1 MIWQVAGSANYLI
14 FIFNQK
20 LMLRVRSLLYP
31 VFLLLLLSCN
41 NHDNNKLF
49 KKLSPANTNIRF
61 TNQLDYNDSVS
72 VLEFEY
78 MFNGGGVALIDINND
93 SLQDII
99 FTGNMVSNRIYL
111 NKGNMEFEDIT
122 EKAGVASDGWSNGV
136 AVVDINQDGFQDFYV
151 CKAGNYRTPPDKMR
165 NLFYINNGNSTFTES
180 AKKMGLDDNGY
191 DINAAFFDYDKDGD
205 LDMYLLRN
213 AIAKSNRNIS
223 RPKDESGEA
232 ESTDKLF
239 RNNGDLTFTDV
250 SKEAGIT
257 IEGFGLGVTVNDINN
272 DGWPDV
278 YVSNDF
284 LSNDLMWINNKNGT
298 FTNRAKE
305 CLRHETYN
313 GMGNDVADYNNDG
326 LPDIM
331 VVDMLPP
338 DNKRWKLTMKGN
350 NYDEFEQN
358 MADGYEAQYVR
369 NTLQLNNGD
378 GTFSE
383 IGMLAGVHA
392 TEWSWAPLF
401 VDLDNDGWKDL
412 YITNGFR
419 QDINNLDFVNYGFNV
434 YGKKLSASGSP
445 AEVRRERLELLNKL
459 PSIKVHNYL
468 YKNERNLQFKDVSVE
483 WGMSDEGFSNG
494 TAYGDLD
501 NDGDLDLVIN
511 KLDGPSAIYE
521 NQTSQLH
528 PDKGWLRVN
537 LKGSAGNSGA
547 FGTKLWIWQDGKMQY
562 QYCSPYRGYLS
573 TNEQT
578 LHFGIENDQVDSL
591 KVLWPDGNVQ
601 IMHAIKP
608 KQVLTLDYKN
618 GINNNTD
625 SIISTKNN
633 PLFTAVSKAVTYKHS
648 EDYFVDFKV
657 QQLLPHMHSR
667 LGPGIAV
674 GDVNGDG
681 RDDIFVGAASGN
693 AGNIFIQHRVNTFV
707 AKQFHNLNFTDD
719 MGALIFDADND
730 GDNDLYVASG
740 GSSMAR
746 KESELYKHK
755 LYIND
760 GHGNFTLLNEG
771 WHPVITAASGVK
783 AADYDR
789 DGDLDLF
796 VCGRISPGQYP
807 ISPKSFLLRN
817 DSKNKQCRFTDVTT
831 PALEEAG
838 MLSDALWTDFDND
851 GWVDIIAVGEF
862 MPVKFFKNEKGTFKE
877 VTSTTG
883 LTGTN
888 GWWNSIA
895 SGDFDNDGDIDYV
908 VGNLGLNGPYKA
920 SVKEPV
926 CVYAT
931 DYDQNGKLDPIMCHF
946 IDGKEYMVHSRNDII
961 KQMTSMRGRFRSYD
975 SYANVTMQQAMR
987 KEELSNAFVVKAERF
1002 ESSYVENLGGGK
1014 FKMSAL
1020 PLEAQFSPIY
1030 GMLTGDFDH
1039 DGHLDVLA
1047 VGNSYATEV
1056 QTGRYDAQGSLLL
1069 KGDGK
1074 GNFITARDVLNIF
1087 GDNKSIAQL
1096 QMSDGSSSF
1105 VVGVNSD
1112 SLKMFKIN
1120 NYPDQVSLQ
1129 PDDAYA
1135 LMTGPDNKTRR
1146 QEFYYGQS
1154 YISQS
1159 ARRFS
1164 VPADAKSVVIYSFRG
1179 DKRVIK

>member
-1 MIWQVAGSANYLI
+1 MLPVRTLLCPLLI
-14 FIFNQK
+14 
-20 LMLRVRSLLYP
+20 
-31 VFLLLLLSCN
+31 LLLFSCSKQ
-41 NHDNNKLF
+41 DDNKLF
-49 KKLSPANTNIRF
+49 KKLSPSHTNIKF
-61 TNQLDYNDSVS
+61 ANQLVFSDSVS

-99 FTGNMVSNRIYL
+99 FTGNMVSNRLYL

-122 EKAGVASDGWSNGV
+122 EKAGVASEGWSNGV
-136 AVVDINQDGFQDFYV
+136 AVVDINQDGYEDFYV

-165 NLFYINNGNSTFTES
+165 NLFYINNGNNTFTES
-180 AKKMGLDDNGY
+180 AQKMGLDDNGY
-191 DINAAFFDYDKDGD
+191 DIHAAFFDYDKDGD

-213 AIAKSNRNIS
+213 AIVKSNRNIS
-223 RPKDESGEA
+223 RPKDQSGKA

-239 RNNGDLTFTDV
+239 RNNGNLTFTDV

-257 IEGFGLGVTVNDINN
+257 IEGFGLGVNINDINN

-378 GTFSE
+378 GSFSE

-419 QDINNLDFVNYGFNV
+419 QDINNLDFVNYGYSV
-434 YGKKLSASGSP
+434 YGKKLNADRTP
-445 AEVRRERLELLNKL
+445 AEVRRERLEMLNKL

-468 YKNERNLQFKDVSVE
+468 YHNERNLQFRDVSVD
-483 WGMSDEGFSNG
+483 WGMNDEGFSNG
-494 TAYGDLD
+494 TVYGDLD

-511 KLDGPSAIYE
+511 KLDGPSAVYE
-521 NQTSQLH
+521 NKTSQLH

-537 LKGSAGNSGA
+537 LVGPAGNNRA
-547 FGTKLWIWQDGKMQY
+547 FGTKVWIWQNGKMQF

-573 TNEQT
+573 TVEQT
-578 LHFGIENDQVDSL
+578 LHFGIDNRTLDSL
-591 KVLWPDGNVQ
+591 KVMWPDGKIQ
-601 IMHAIKP
+601 MLHTIKP
-608 KQVLTLDYKN
+608 KQVLTLNYKN
-618 GINNNTD
+618 GTNEVLDSLAEKKDNFFTPVNNA
-625 SIISTKNN
+625 I
-633 PLFTAVSKAVTYKHS
+633 TYKHT

-674 GDVNGDG
+674 ADVNGDG
-681 RDDIFVGAASGN
+681 LEDLFVGAAAGN
-693 AGNIFIQHRVNTFV
+693 AGNIFIQQRGNEFV
-707 AKQFHNLNFTDD
+707 AKQLRDTNYTDN
-719 MGALIFDADND
+719 MGALLFDADGD

-740 GSSMAR
+740 GSSGMR
-746 KESELYKHK
+746 KESPLYKHR

-760 GHGNFTLLNEG
+760 GKGGFTLTTDAL
-771 WHPVITAASGVK
+771 PSIITPASGVK

-796 VCGRISPGQYP
+796 VCGRVSPGQFP
-807 ISPKSFLLRN
+807 LSPKSFLLRN
-817 DSKNKQCRFTDVTT
+817 DTKNRKCKFTDVTI
-831 PALEEAG
+831 PALSEPG
-838 MLSDALWTDFDND
+838 MISDALWTDFDND
-851 GWVDIIAVGEF
+851 GWMDIIVVGEF
-862 MPVKFFKNEKGTFKE
+862 MPIKFFKNDSGNLKE
-877 VTSTTG
+877 VTATTG

-888 GWWNSIA
+888 GWWNGIA

-926 CVYAT
+926 CVYAA
-931 DYDQNGKLDPIMCHF
+931 DYDHNGKLDPIMCHF
-946 IDGKEYMVHSRNDII
+946 IDGKEYMVHSRNDVI
-961 KQMTSMRGRFRSYD
+961 KQMTPMRGRFRSYD
-975 SYANVTMQQAMR
+975 SYASVTIQEAI
-987 KEELSNAFVVKAERF
+987 KKDELDKAVVVKAEKF
-1002 ESSYVENLGGGK
+1002 ESVYLQNMGGGK
-1014 FKMSAL
+1014 FKMIDL

-1030 GMLTGDFDH
+1030 GMQTGDFDG

-1047 VGNSYATEV
+1047 VGNSYATET

-1069 KGDGK
+1069 KGDDN
-1074 GNFITARDVLNIF
+1074 GNFIAVRDVLNIF
-1087 GDNKSIAQL
+1087 GDNKSIAQF
-1096 QMSDGSSSF
+1096 QMSDGSSS
-1105 VVGVNSD
+1105 VVIGVNSD
-1112 SLKMFKIN
+1112 SLKVFKIKDF
-1120 NYPDQVSLQ
+1120 PKQIPLL
-1129 PDDAYA
+1129 PRDAYA
-1135 LMTGPDNKTRR
+1135 LVKDKNNRIRKL
-1146 QEFYYGQS
+1146 EFYYGQS

-1159 ARRFS
+1159 SRRLS
-1164 VPADAKSVVIYSFRG
+1164 VSADAKSIVVYSFRG
-1179 DKRVIK
+1179 DKRIVK

>member
-1 MIWQVAGSANYLI
+1 
-14 FIFNQK
+14 
-20 LMLRVRSLLYP
+20 
-31 VFLLLLLSCN
+31 
-41 NHDNNKLF
+41 
-49 KKLSPANTNIRF
+49 
-61 TNQLDYNDSVS
+61 
-72 VLEFEY
+72 

-93 SLQDII
+93 GLQDVI
-99 FTGNMVSNRIYL
+99 FTGNMVSNRLYL
-111 NKGNMEFEDIT
+111 NKGNMKFEDIT
-122 EKAGVASDGWSNGV
+122 EKAGVKSEGWSNGV
-136 AVVDINQDGFQDFYV
+136 AVVDINQDGYQDFYV
-151 CKAGNYRTPPDKMR
+151 CKAGNYRTPPEKMR
-165 NLFYINNGNSTFTES
+165 NLFYLNNGNNTFTES
-180 AKKMGLDDNGY
+180 AKKMGLDENGY
-191 DINAAFFDYDKDGD
+191 DIHAAFFDYDKDGD

-213 AIAKSNRNIS
+213 AIVKSNRNIS
-223 RPKDESGEA
+223 RPKDQSGKA

-257 IEGFGLGVTVNDINN
+257 IEGFGLGVSINDINN

-284 LSNDLMWINNKNGT
+284 LSNDLMWINNRNGT
-298 FTNRAKE
+298 FTNKAKE

-350 NYDEFEQN
+350 NYDEFQQN
-358 MADGYEAQYVR
+358 MADGYEPQYVR

-378 GTFSE
+378 GSFSE

-434 YGKKLSASGSP
+434 YGKKLNASGSP
-445 AEVRRERLELLNKL
+445 EQVRKERLELLNKL

-468 YKNERNLQFKDVSVE
+468 YQNERNLQFKDVSVD

-521 NQTSQLH
+521 NRTSQLH
-528 PDKGWLRVN
+528 PEQGWLRLN
-537 LKGSAGNSGA
+537 LKGPAGNSGA
-547 FGTKLWIWQDGKMQY
+547 FGTKLWIWQNGKMQF

-573 TNEQT
+573 TVEPAI
-578 LHFGIENDQVDSL
+578 HFGIENREVDSL
-591 KVLWPDGNVQ
+591 KVLWPDGNTQ
-601 IMHAIKP
+601 MLHAIKP
-608 KQVLTLDYKN
+608 KQVLALNYKEAVN
-618 GINNNTD
+618 GTTD
-625 SIISTKNN
+625 SAISK
-633 PLFTAVSKAVTYKHS
+633 PSLFTAVSKAIAYKHT

-657 QQLLPHMHSR
+657 QQLLPHMHSQ

-674 GDVNGDG
+674 GDINGDG
-681 RDDIFVGAASGN
+681 RDDIFVGAATGFS
-693 AGNIFIQHRVNTFV
+693 GNIFIQNKDNTFATNQLPAV
-707 AKQFHNLNFTDD
+707 NFTDD
-719 MGALIFDADND
+719 MGALIFDADGD
-730 GDNDLYVASG
+730 GDYDLYVASG
-740 GSSMAR
+740 GSSGAR
-746 KESELYKHK
+746 KESVLYKHK

-760 GHGNFTLLNEG
+760 GRGVFTLSVDGL
-771 WHPVITAASGVK
+771 PSIITPASGVK

-789 DGDLDLF
+789 DGDLDLL

-807 ISPKSFLLRN
+807 YSPKSFLLRN
-817 DSKNKQCRFTDVTT
+817 DSKNKQCKFTDVTT
-831 PALEEAG
+831 PELSEAG
-838 MLSDALWTDFDND
+838 MISDALWTDFDND
-851 GWVDIIAVGEF
+851 GWIDIIAVGEF
-862 MPVKFFKNEKGTFKE
+862 MPLKFFKNDKGVIKD

-895 SGDFDNDGDIDYV
+895 GGDFDNDGDIDYV

-926 CVYAT
+926 CVYAA
-931 DYDQNGKLDPIMCHF
+931 DYDHNGKLDPIMCHF

-961 KQMTSMRGRFRSYD
+961 KQMASMRGKFRSYD
-975 SYANVTMQQAMR
+975 AYAGVTLQQAMQ
-987 KEELSNAFVVKAERF
+987 KDEITKAFVVKAEKF
-1002 ESSYVENLGGGK
+1002 ESAYLENIGDGK
-1014 FKMSAL
+1014 FKIADL
-1020 PLEAQFSPIY
+1020 PLEAQFSPIF
-1030 GMLTGDFDH
+1030 GMLTGDFNN
-1039 DGHLDVLA
+1039 DGHLDVLG
-1047 VGNSYATEV
+1047 VGNSYATET

-1069 KGDGK
+1069 TGDGK
-1074 GNFITARDVLNIF
+1074 GNFGVKRDVLDIF
-1087 GDNKSIAQL
+1087 GDNKSVAQMQL
-1096 QMSDGSSSF
+1096 SDGSPSI

-1112 SLKMFKIN
+1112 SLKMFKLNEPVKQI
-1120 NYPDQVSLQ
+1120 SLK

-1135 LMTGPDNKTRR
+1135 LITLNDNKVSK
-1146 QEFYYGQS
+1146 QEFYFGHI

-1159 ARRFS
+1159 GRRFS
-1164 VPADAKSVVIYSFRG
+1164 VPADAKSITVYSFKG
-1179 DKRVIK
+1179 DKRVVK

>member
-1 MIWQVAGSANYLI
+1 MLPARILFFPVIILL
-14 FIFNQK
+14 FI
-20 LMLRVRSLLYP
+20 
-31 VFLLLLLSCN
+31 SCK
-41 NHDNNKLF
+41 NKDSNTLF
-49 KKLSPANTNIRF
+49 RKLSSSKTDIRF
-61 TNQLDYNDSVS
+61 ANDLNYKDSVS

-93 SLQDII
+93 GLQDII
-99 FTGNMVSNRIYL
+99 FTGNMVSNRLYL
-111 NKGNMEFEDIT
+111 NKGNLEFEDIT
-122 EKAGVASDGWSNGV
+122 EKAGVKSEGWSNGV
-136 AVVDINQDGFQDFYV
+136 AVVDINQDGYQDFYI
-151 CKAGNYRTPPDKMR
+151 CKAGNYRTPPEKMR
-165 NLFYINNGNSTFTES
+165 NLFYINNRNNTFTES
-180 AKKMGLDDNGY
+180 AKTMGLDDNGY

-213 AIAKSNRNIS
+213 AIVKSNRNIS
-223 RPKDESGEA
+223 KPKDETGKA

-257 IEGFGLGVTVNDINN
+257 IEGFGLGVSINDINS

-284 LSNDLMWINNKNGT
+284 LSNDLLWINNRNGS
-298 FTNRAKE
+298 FTNKAKE

-326 LPDIM
+326 LPDIV

-358 MADGYEAQYVR
+358 MADGYEPQYVR

-378 GTFSE
+378 GSFSE

-419 QDINNLDFVNYGFNV
+419 QDINNLDFVNYGYNV
-434 YGKKLSASGSP
+434 YGKKLNAGGSP
-445 AEVRRERLELLNKL
+445 AQVRRERLELLNKL

-468 YKNERNLQFKDVSVE
+468 YKNERNLQFKDMSVD
-483 WGMSDEGFSNG
+483 WGMTDEGFSNG

-511 KLDGPSAIYE
+511 KLDGPSVVYE
-521 NQTSQLH
+521 NRTSQMF
-528 PDKGWLRVN
+528 PDKGWLRIN
-537 LKGSAGNSGA
+537 LKGAVGNNSA
-547 FGTKLWIWQDGKMQY
+547 FGAKIWILQNGKLQF

-573 TNEQT
+573 TVEPT
-578 LHFGIENDQVDSL
+578 IHFGIENRSVDSL
-591 KVLWPDGNVQ
+591 KVVWPDGKVQ
-601 IMHAIKP
+601 FVKNIRP
-608 KQVLTLDYKN
+608 KQILTLNYKD
-618 GINNNTD
+618 GINSISD
-625 SIISTKNN
+625 SVNVTANEIFIPVRNAIS
-633 PLFTAVSKAVTYKHS
+633 YKHT

-681 RDDIFVGAASGN
+681 RDDIFVGAASGFS
-693 AGNIFIQHRVNTFV
+693 GNIFIQNINNTFTK
-707 AKQFHNLNFTDD
+707 KQLPGSNYTDD
-719 MGALIFDADND
+719 MGALLFDADGD

-740 GSSMAR
+740 GSSAAR
-746 KESELYKHK
+746 KESMLYKHK

-760 GHGNFTLLNEG
+760 GRGGFTLSADAL
-771 WHPVITAASGVK
+771 PSVVTPASGVK
-783 AADYDR
+783 AADFDR
-789 DGDLDLF
+789 DGDLDLL

-807 ISPKSFLLRN
+807 LSPKSFLLRN
-817 DSKNKQCRFTDVTT
+817 DSENKQCRFTDVTT
-831 PALEEAG
+831 PELSEAG
-838 MLSDALWTDFDND
+838 MISDALWTDYDND

-862 MPVKFFKNEKGTFKE
+862 MPLKFFKNDKGSLKD
-877 VTSTTG
+877 VTNASG
-883 LTGTN
+883 LTGTS

-895 SGDFDNDGDIDYV
+895 GGDFDNDGDIDYV

-926 CVYAT
+926 CVYAS
-931 DYDQNGKLDPIMCHF
+931 DFDQNGKFDPVMCHF

-961 KQMTSMRGRFRSYD
+961 KQMTLMRGRFRSYD
-975 SYANVTMQQAMR
+975 AYANVTMQEAM
-987 KEELSNAFVVKAERF
+987 KKDELAKAFVVKAEKF
-1002 ESSYVENLGGGK
+1002 ESIYLENIGNGK
-1014 FKMSAL
+1014 FKMVNL

-1030 GMLTGDFDH
+1030 GMMTGDFNN
-1039 DGHLDVLA
+1039 DGHLDVVA
-1047 VGNSYATEV
+1047 VGNSFVTET

-1069 KGDGK
+1069 KGDGR
-1074 GNFITARDVLNIF
+1074 GNFVVARDVLNIS

-1096 QMSDGSSSF
+1096 QMSDGSSSL

-1112 SLKMFKIN
+1112 SLRMFKIN
-1120 NYPDQVSLQ
+1120 KASKQVSLR
-1129 PDDAYA
+1129 PGDAYA
-1135 LMTGPDNKTRR
+1135 LITGSDNKTTRE
-1146 QEFYYGQS
+1146 EFYFGHS

-1159 ARRFS
+1159 SRRFTA
-1164 VPADAKSVVIYSFRG
+1164 PADAKSVDVFSFKG
-1179 DKRVIK
+1179 EKRVVR

>member
-1 MIWQVAGSANYLI
+1 MLQVRTLFYT
-14 FIFNQK
+14 
-20 LMLRVRSLLYP
+20 LL
-31 VFLLLLLSCN
+31 VLLCFSCN
-41 NHDNNKLF
+41 NHHNDTLF
-49 KKLSPANTNIRF
+49 RKLSPSQTNIRF
-61 TNQLDYNDSVS
+61 TNQLNYGDSIS

-99 FTGNMVSNRIYL
+99 FTGNMVSNRLYL

-122 EKAGVASDGWSNGV
+122 EKAGVASEGWSNGV
-136 AVVDINQDGFQDFYV
+136 AVVDINLDGYQDFYV
-151 CKAGNYRTPPDKMR
+151 CKAGHYRTPPDKMR
-165 NLFYINNGNSTFTES
+165 NLFYINNGNNTFTES
-180 AKKMGLDDNGY
+180 AKKMGLDESGY

-213 AIAKSNRNIS
+213 AIVKSNRNIS
-223 RPKDESGEA
+223 RPKDKSGKA

-239 RNNGDLTFTDV
+239 RNNGNLTFTDV
-250 SKEAGIT
+250 SQEAGIT
-257 IEGFGLGVTVNDINN
+257 IEGFGLGVSINDIND

-298 FTNRAKE
+298 FTNKAKE

-326 LPDIM
+326 LPDIV

-350 NYDEFEQN
+350 NFDEFEQN
-358 MADGYEAQYVR
+358 MADGYEPQYVR

-434 YGKKLSASGSP
+434 YGKKLSANGSP

-468 YKNERNLQFKDVSVE
+468 YQNERNLRFKDVSVE
-483 WGMSDEGFSNG
+483 WGMNDEGFSNG

-501 NDGDLDLVIN
+501 NDGDIDLVIN

-521 NQTSQLH
+521 NRTAQLH
-528 PDKGWLRVN
+528 SEKAWLRVN
-537 LKGSAGNSGA
+537 LKGPAGNGGG
-547 FGTKLWIWQDGKMQY
+547 FGSKVWVWQNGKMQF

-578 LHFGIENDQVDSL
+578 LHFGIENREVDSL
-591 KVLWPDGNVQ
+591 KVLWPDGKMQVL
-601 IMHAIKP
+601 HSVKP
-608 KQVLTLDYKN
+608 KQVIMLDFKN
-618 GINNNTD
+618 GIMSDAD
-625 SIISTKNN
+625 SINAKKNA
-633 PLFTAVSKAVTYKHS
+633 LFSLVNNAIAYKHT
-648 EDYFVDFKV
+648 EDNFVDFKV

-674 GDVNGDG
+674 GDMNGDG
-681 RDDIFVGAASGN
+681 LDDIFVGAASQYSGSV
-693 AGNIFIQHRVNTFV
+693 FIQHRDNTFV
-707 AKQFHNLNFTDD
+707 GKRLPGMNVTDD
-719 MGALIFDADND
+719 MGALIFDADGD

-740 GSSMAR
+740 GSSSAR
-746 KESELYKHK
+746 KETVLYKHR

-760 GHGNFTLLNEG
+760 GRGDFSLSATDLL
-771 WHPVITAASGVK
+771 PVITPASGVK

-796 VCGRISPGQYP
+796 ICGRISPSQYP
-807 ISPKSFLLRN
+807 FSPKSYLLRN
-817 DSKNKQCRFTDVTT
+817 DSKNRQCKFTDVTS
-831 PALEEAG
+831 PELSEPG
-838 MLSDALWTDFDND
+838 MISDVLWTDFDND

-862 MPVKFFKNEKGTFKE
+862 MPLKFFKNDKGTFKD
-877 VTSTTG
+877 VTTATG
-883 LTGTN
+883 LSGTS

-895 SGDFDNDGDIDYV
+895 GGDFDNDGDIDYV

-926 CVYAT
+926 CVYAA
-931 DYDQNGKLDPIMCHF
+931 DYDQNGKLDPVMCHF

-961 KQMTSMRGRFRSYD
+961 KQMTSMRGRFRTYD
-975 SYANVTMQQAMR
+975 AYASVTMQQAMR
-987 KEELSNAFVVKAERF
+987 KDELAKAFVVKAEKF
-1002 ESSYVENLGGGK
+1002 ESEYIENIGGGR
-1014 FKMSAL
+1014 FKIADL
-1020 PLEAQFSPIY
+1020 PVEAQFSPIY
-1030 GMLTGDFDH
+1030 GMLPGDFDN

-1047 VGNSYATEV
+1047 VGNSYSTEA

-1074 GNFITARDVLNIF
+1074 GNFIIKRDVLNIY
-1087 GDNKSIAQL
+1087 GDNKSIVQV
-1096 QMSDGSSSF
+1096 QMSNGTSSV

-1112 SLKMFKIN
+1112 SLKMFRIN
-1120 NYPDQVSLQ
+1120 GASVTLTLQ
-1129 PDDAYA
+1129 PGDAYA
-1135 LMTGPDNKTRR
+1135 RITGNDGKAWR

-1159 ARRFS
+1159 GRRFS
-1164 VPADAKSVVIYSFRG
+1164 IPVDAKSVVVYSFKG

>member
-1 MIWQVAGSANYLI
+1 MLPLRTILI
-14 FIFNQK
+14 TVI
-20 LMLRVRSLLYP
+20 LLP
-31 VFLLLLLSCN
+31 FLSCN
-41 NHDNNKLF
+41 TRDDNTLF
-49 KKLSPANTNIRF
+49 KKLSPSKTNIEF
-61 TNQLDYNDSVS
+61 ANQLNYHDSVS

-93 SLQDII
+93 GLQDII
-99 FTGNMVSNRIYL
+99 FTGNMVSNRLYL

-122 EKAGVASDGWSNGV
+122 EKAGVKSEGWSNGV
-136 AVVDINQDGFQDFYV
+136 AVVDINQDGYQDFYV
-151 CKAGNYRTPPDKMR
+151 CKAGNYRTPPEKMR
-165 NLFYINNGNSTFTES
+165 NLFYLNNGNNTFTES
-180 AKKMGLDDNGY
+180 AKKMGLDENGY
-191 DINAAFFDYDKDGD
+191 DIHAAFFDYDKDGD

-213 AIAKSNRNIS
+213 AIVKSNRNIS
-223 RPKDESGEA
+223 RPKDQSGKA

-257 IEGFGLGVTVNDINN
+257 IEGFGLGVSINDINN

-284 LSNDLMWINNKNGT
+284 LSNDLMWINNRNGT
-298 FTNRAKE
+298 FTNKAKE

-350 NYDEFEQN
+350 NYDEFQQN
-358 MADGYEAQYVR
+358 MADGYEPQYVR

-378 GTFSE
+378 GSFSE

-419 QDINNLDFVNYGFNV
+419 QDINNLDFVNYGYNV
-434 YGKKLSASGSP
+434 YGKKLNASGSP
-445 AEVRRERLELLNKL
+445 EQVRKERLELLNKL

-468 YKNERNLQFKDVSVE
+468 YQNERNLQYKDVSLE

-521 NQTSQLH
+521 NRTTQMH
-528 PDKGWLRVN
+528 PEQGWLRLN
-537 LKGSAGNSGA
+537 LKGPAGNNGA
-547 FGTKLWIWQDGKMQY
+547 FGTKLWIWQNGKMQF

-573 TNEQT
+573 TVEPAI
-578 LHFGIENDQVDSL
+578 HFGIENHEVDSL
-591 KVLWPDGNVQ
+591 KVLWPDGKMQ
-601 IMHAIKP
+601 MLHAIKP
-608 KQVLTLDYKN
+608 RQVLTLNYQEGVN
-618 GINNNTD
+618 STTD
-625 SIISTKNN
+625 SASNK
-633 PLFTAVSKAVTYKHS
+633 PSLFTAVSNAIAYKHT

-681 RDDIFVGAASGN
+681 RDDIFVGAATGFS
-693 AGNIFIQHRVNTFV
+693 GNIFIQNKDNTFA
-707 AKQFHNLNFTDD
+707 AKQLPAVNFTDD
-719 MGALIFDADND
+719 MGALFFDADGD
-730 GDNDLYVASG
+730 GDNDLYVACG
-740 GSSMAR
+740 GSSGAR
-746 KESELYKHK
+746 KESVLYKHK

-760 GHGNFTLLNEG
+760 GRGAFMLSADCL
-771 WHPVITAASGVK
+771 PSIITPASGVK

-789 DGDLDLF
+789 DGDIDLL
-796 VCGRISPGQYP
+796 VCGRISPGRYP
-807 ISPKSFLLRN
+807 YSPKSFLLRN
-817 DSKNKQCRFTDVTT
+817 DSKNKQCKFTDVTT
-831 PALEEAG
+831 PELSEAG
-838 MLSDALWTDFDND
+838 MISDALWTDFDND
-851 GWVDIIAVGEF
+851 GWIDIITVGEF
-862 MPVKFFKNEKGTFKE
+862 MPLKFFKNDNGALKD

-895 SGDFDNDGDIDYV
+895 GGDFDNDGDIDYV

-926 CVYAT
+926 CVYAA
-931 DYDQNGKLDPIMCHF
+931 DYDHNGKLDPIMCHF

-961 KQMTSMRGRFRSYD
+961 KQMAPMRGKFRSYD
-975 SYANVTMQQAMR
+975 AYASVTMQQAMH
-987 KEELSNAFVVKAERF
+987 KDEIAKSFVVKAEKF
-1002 ESSYVENLGGGK
+1002 ESAYLENIGGGK
-1014 FKMSAL
+1014 FKIADL
-1020 PLEAQFSPIY
+1020 PVEAQFSPIF
-1030 GMLTGDFDH
+1030 GMVTGDFNN

-1047 VGNSYATEV
+1047 VGNSYATET

-1069 KGDGK
+1069 TGNGK
-1074 GNFITARDVLNIF
+1074 GNFGVQRDVLDIF
-1087 GDNKSIAQL
+1087 GDNKSVAQM
-1096 QMSDGSSSF
+1096 QMSDGSSSII
-1105 VVGVNSD
+1105 VGVNSD
-1112 SLKMFKIN
+1112 SLKMFRLNKSVKQI
-1120 NYPDQVSLQ
+1120 SLK
-1129 PDDAYA
+1129 PDDAYV
-1135 LMTGPDNKTRR
+1135 LITQNDNKVSK
-1146 QEFYYGQS
+1146 QEFYYGHS

-1159 ARRFS
+1159 GRRFS
-1164 VPADAKSVVIYSFRG
+1164 VPSDAKSVAVYSFKG
-1179 DKRVIK
+1179 EKRVIK

>member
-1 MIWQVAGSANYLI
+1 M
-14 FIFNQK
+14 
-20 LMLRVRSLLYP
+20 RTLLYP
-31 VFLLLLLSCN
+31 MLLLLFISCN
-41 NHDNNKLF
+41 RHDDNKLF
-49 KKLSPANTNIRF
+49 KKLSPSQTNIRF
-61 TNQLDYNDSVS
+61 ANQLDYSDSVS

-78 MFNGGGVALIDINND
+78 MFNGGGVAIIDINND

-99 FTGNMVSNRIYL
+99 FTGNMVSNRLYL

-122 EKAGVASDGWSNGV
+122 EKAGVASEGWSNGV
-136 AVVDINQDGFQDFYV
+136 AVVDINQDGYQDFYV

-165 NLFYINNGNSTFTES
+165 NLFFINNGNNTFTES
-180 AKKMGLDDNGY
+180 GQKMGLDESGY

-213 AIAKSNRNIS
+213 AIVKSNRNIS
-223 RPKDESGEA
+223 RPKDESGKA

-239 RNNGDLTFTDV
+239 RNNGNLTFTDV

-257 IEGFGLGVTVNDINN
+257 IEGFGLGVSINDINN

-284 LSNDLMWINNKNGT
+284 LSNDLMWINNRNGT

-326 LPDIM
+326 LPDIV

-350 NYDEFEQN
+350 NFDEFEQN
-358 MADGYEAQYVR
+358 IADGYEPQYVR

-378 GTFSE
+378 GSFSE

-434 YGKKLSASGSP
+434 YGKKLKASGSP

-459 PSIKVHNYL
+459 PSIKVHNYI

-521 NQTSQLH
+521 NRTSQLQ
-528 PDKGWLRVN
+528 PEKAWLRVN
-537 LKGSAGNSGA
+537 LKGPAGNSAG
-547 FGTKLWIWQDGKMQY
+547 FGTKVWIWQKGKMQF

-578 LHFGIENDQVDSL
+578 LHFGIENRQVDSL
-591 KVLWPDGNVQ
+591 KVLWPDGKSQ
-601 IMHAIKP
+601 ILSAIAA
-608 KQVLTLDYKN
+608 KQVIALDYKN
-618 GINNNTD
+618 GISNETD
-625 SIISTKNN
+625 SSVIKPNSIFSPLSNEIS
-633 PLFTAVSKAVTYKHS
+633 YKHI
-648 EDYFVDFKV
+648 EDNFVDFKV

-674 GDVNGDG
+674 ADINGDG
-681 RDDIFVGAASGN
+681 RDDVFVGAAAGYP
-693 AGNIFIQHRVNTFV
+693 GNIFIQNRDNKFV
-707 AKQFHNLNFTDD
+707 AKQVPDTNFTDE
-719 MGALIFDADND
+719 MGALLFDADND
-730 GDNDLYVASG
+730 GDNDLYVSYG
-740 GSSMAR
+740 GSSKAT
-746 KESELYKHK
+746 KESVFYKHRF
-755 LYIND
+755 YIND
-760 GHGNFTLLNEG
+760 GRGSFTLLKNGFPEI
-771 WHPVITAASGVK
+771 ITPASGVK

-789 DGDLDLF
+789 DGDLDLL
-796 VCGRISPGQYP
+796 VCGRVSPGQYP
-807 ISPKSFLLRN
+807 YPPKSFLLRN
-817 DSKNKQCRFTDVTT
+817 DSKNKQCRFTDVTN
-831 PALEEAG
+831 PELSAAG
-838 MLSDALWTDFDND
+838 MLSDAIWTDFDND
-851 GWVDIIAVGEF
+851 GWMDIIAAGEF
-862 MPVKFFKNEKGTFKE
+862 MPVRFFKNDNGTLKE
-877 VTSTTG
+877 VTQETG

-895 SGDFDNDGDIDYV
+895 GGDFDNDGDIDYV

-926 CVYAT
+926 CVYAA

-961 KQMTSMRGRFRSYD
+961 KQMAPMRGRFRSYD
-975 SYANVTMQQAMR
+975 SYAGVTMQEAML
-987 KEELSNAFVVKAERF
+987 KEELAKSFVVKAERF
-1002 ESSYVENLGGGK
+1002 ASSYMENLGGGK
-1014 FKMSAL
+1014 FKMFDL

-1030 GMLTGDFDH
+1030 GMLTGDFNN

-1047 VGNSYATEV
+1047 VGNAYGTEA

-1069 KGDGK
+1069 RGDGK
-1074 GNFITARDVLNIF
+1074 GNFVVTRDVLKIF
-1087 GDNKSIAQL
+1087 GDNKSVAQV
-1096 QMSDGSSSF
+1096 QMSDGSSA
-1105 VVGVNSD
+1105 VVIGVNSD
-1112 SLKMFKIN
+1112 SLKMFRVNGYRKQMI
-1120 NYPDQVSLQ
+1120 LQ
-1129 PDDAYA
+1129 PGDAYA
-1135 LMTGPDNKTRR
+1135 LITANDNKTWR

-1159 ARRFS
+1159 SRRFS
-1164 VPADAKSVVIYSFRG
+1164 VPADAKSVVVYSFRG
-1179 DKRVIK
+1179 DKRVVR